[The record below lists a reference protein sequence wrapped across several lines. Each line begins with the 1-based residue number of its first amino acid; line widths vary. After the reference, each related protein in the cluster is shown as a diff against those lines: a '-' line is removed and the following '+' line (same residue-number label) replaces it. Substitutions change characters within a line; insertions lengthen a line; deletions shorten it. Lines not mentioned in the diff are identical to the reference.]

1 MEATEHHSTEG
12 KETTPL
18 LPVVLCADLGMW
30 IPGVVNYQ
38 EYMGLIKI
46 INKLVNRYSK
56 ITYTL

>member
-30 IPGVVNYQ
+30 IPGLVNYQ
-38 EYMGLIKI
+38 EKMGLIKI